1 MTTPDGWQVELVRF
15 GPDPR
20 FRVTCGTPGADGAE
34 RPAGLTVSLDELVAV
49 LGDSF
54 ELLGPALIA
63 ESAAARVPVPV

>member
-20 FRVTCGTPGADGAE
+20 FRVTCTRPEAAGAAPRTGV
-34 RPAGLTVSLDELVAV
+34 TVSLAELVSV

-63 ESAAARVPVPV
+63 EATGHRDPVPV

>member
-1 MTTPDGWQVELVRF
+1 MTTPDGWQVELVAF

-20 FRVTCGTPGADGAE
+20 FRVTCGDPGAGGA
-34 RPAGLTVSLDELVAV
+34 GVTVSLDELVSV

-63 ESAAARVPVPV
+63 EVGSPVALPV

>member
-20 FRVTCGTPGADGAE
+20 FRVTCGSPDG
-34 RPAGLTVSLDELVAV
+34 RGSGVTVSLDELVAV

-54 ELLGPALIA
+54 EQLGPALIA
-63 ESAAARVPVPV
+63 EAVGPRAPVPV